1 MSQSETTKNKLIES
15 AIKIFAQK
23 GYWKTK
29 VSDIVKDAGLAQG
42 TFYLYFKNKQDCLK
56 NILLI
61 LHEETINK
69 IDFMVQE
76 NKSLL
81 EIVIFFINRVFEFKE
96 ITKVFLFEA
105 LSSGDEFKNLYFEF
119 KKNFRN
125 IFRKFINS
133 IELITIVMGV
143 IREIIEHDILYEQK
157 PKNEVIEKIDKIFK
171 ILNLKEV

>member
-29 VSDIVKDAGLAQG
+29 VSDIVKDAGHAQG

-56 NILLI
+56 KILLI

-69 IDFMVQE
+69 INFMVQE

-105 LSSGDEFKNLYFEF
+105 LSSGDEFKILYFEF

-125 IFRKFINS
+125 IFTKFINS
-133 IELITIVMGV
+133 TELITIVMGV
-143 IREIIEHDILYEQK
+143 VREIIEHDILYEQK
-157 PKNEVIEKIDKIFK
+157 AKNEVIEKIDKIFK